1 MWQQKLKGCS
11 CLQIPSVEMV
21 KITELNNEF
30 KKTYNEKD
38 IALFVVQF

>member
-11 CLQIPSVEMV
+11 CLQVPSVQIF
-21 KITELNNEF
+21 KIPGLNNEF